1 MPPGAAS
8 SIRRLNQRT
17 LEMTDEIN
25 GKIMDTQQIELS
37 SDLKILTMTVHTVGR
52 SEPNI
57 LVFDR
62 E

>member
-1 MPPGAAS
+1 
-8 SIRRLNQRT
+8 
-17 LEMTDEIN
+17 MTDEIN